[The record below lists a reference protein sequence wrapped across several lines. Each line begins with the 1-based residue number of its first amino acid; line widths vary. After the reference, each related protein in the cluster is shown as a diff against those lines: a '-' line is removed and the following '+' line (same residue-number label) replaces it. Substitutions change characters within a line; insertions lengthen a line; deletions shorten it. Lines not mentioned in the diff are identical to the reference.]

1 MSCKLSEGS
10 NLEEQI
16 TVLLEENEKLRN
28 EIRNITI
35 ITEDELSSNT
45 TGVIKSNHDSIE
57 KLLQSGLS
65 LILS

>member
-1 MSCKLSEGS
+1 MSCKLSEDS